1 MFVSVGKGP
10 ICYGF
15 HGNQLNYL
23 TYGQYQY
30 IGCNLLCWK
39 GWECKTYMKL
49 KTMCTNMQMIC
60 KLANNVHWLCSLCV
74 VIGRRCYAATSI
86 AFALNMSSQNAV
98 VMLQRPFP
106 LLLMYRHRTPLLCC
120 NVNCICSNMSSQ
132 DAVFMMQRQLPL
144 LFMCRHR
151 TPLLCC
157 NVNCICS

>member
-39 GWECKTYMKL
+39 GWECKTYIKL

-74 VIGRRCYAATSI
+74 VLGRRCYAATSI
-86 AFALNMSSQNAV
+86 AFVL
-98 VMLQRPFP
+98 
-106 LLLMYRHRTPLLCC
+106 
-120 NVNCICSNMSSQ
+120 NMSSQ
-132 DAVFMMQRQLPL
+132 DAVFL
-144 LFMCRHR
+144 
-151 TPLLCC
+151 C
-157 NVNCICS
+157 NVNCLCSSCVVIERRCYDATSISLAMSPQNAVVMIQRQPSQFFLS